1 MYMYLRLF
9 GYNFTFIYS
18 DIMLVVNFSTG
29 LSIVLQF
36 LRNIFPVAD
45 ETTSTQESLDWI
57 EEAII
62 VILEFL
68 RGVMEK

>member
-1 MYMYLRLF
+1 
-9 GYNFTFIYS
+9 
-18 DIMLVVNFSTG
+18 MLVVNFLTG

-36 LRNIFPVAD
+36 LRNIFPAAD
-45 ETTSTQESLDWI
+45 ETTSTQESLKWI

-62 VILEFL
+62 VTLEFL